1 MKKKEILF
9 ILGIL
14 GFSILL
20 WGITALMRKGE
31 YPTIRIIVDGEKYGT
46 YNLDEDQV
54 IAIGDTN
61 VCEIRDGKVT
71 MTEATCPDKLCM
83 HQKAIDETG
92 GTIICLP
99 NKVVIEGEKAAG
111 SSQDGLEIDTVA

>member
-1 MKKKEILF
+1 MKKKEIFF

-20 WGITALMRKGE
+20 WGITTLMRKGE
-31 YPTIRIIVDGEKYGT
+31 HPTIRITVDGEEYGT

-54 IAIGDTN
+54 ISIGDTN
-61 VCEIRDGKVT
+61 VCEIRDGKAA

-111 SSQDGLEIDTVA
+111 SSQDGLEIDTVV